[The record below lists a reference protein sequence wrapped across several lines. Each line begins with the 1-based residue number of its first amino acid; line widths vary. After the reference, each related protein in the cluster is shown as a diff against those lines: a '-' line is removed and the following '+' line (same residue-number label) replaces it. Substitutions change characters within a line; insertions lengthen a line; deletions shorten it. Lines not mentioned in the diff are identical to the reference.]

1 MVENNKKIH
10 VSYYALLREERGLNE
25 EIVQTDS
32 ATAKEFY
39 EELKNKYHF
48 KLSPGILKVA
58 INNTFSLWDTVLN
71 SGDKII
77 FIPPAAGG

>member
-1 MVENNKKIH
+1 MVKNNKKIH

-25 EIVQTDS
+25 ELVETCS
-32 ATAKEFY
+32 ETVKEFY
-39 EELKNKYHF
+39 EELRNKYHF

-58 INNTFSLWDTVLN
+58 INNTFSLWNTVLN

-77 FIPPAAGG
+77 FIPPVAGG